1 MANFFVE
8 TNRMESFVAVYFII
22 FKEWNEINIG
32 IISMVMNLL
41 MITFQTPAGDL
52 LDKTTY
58 KKTITAIAIL
68 VASVT
73 TTAVVWTSTF
83 WIVLIMKCVEGLAA
97 TIFLPA
103 LITLLLGVCSK
114 KEEEATFIA
123 KAEVYNKA
131 GSVLFTLGCGLITY
145 FMYPE
150 ISSMFYL
157 LGSGG
162 LAATV
167 FICLIPTSAIDYD
180 RARKALSGSDPNEK
194 DDDQSLTLE
203 DLVADEELVVE
214 QEEPKTKASI
224 MSYKALLGDR
234 SILLFGVTTFMY
246 HLSNAGITPILS
258 QYIAIGNHR
267 AAMVFVSANLL
278 LAYAVQG
285 ITARVMEKLWI
296 EKISHRHLVIVAHI
310 ILPIRC
316 VVAGL
321 LIYFWD
327 NSYALS
333 GSMILEGLGA
343 GIYDTII
350 PIVVGTMTEGTG
362 RFGFTFGFIITCW
375 RLGHGFS
382 LLLSEFLVH
391 DYGYIT
397 AFVALGLIGI
407 VSLIV
412 FTALVDITKVAKGDG
427 NPETDLPD
435 TVQKSSNRRSTMMMM
450 NSFRSSYLLIDS
462 ANVSGTPASGIADGS
477 GGKQKVNMVMMHSFG
492 SLRSF

>member
-1 MANFFVE
+1 MAPDPSSLAKKALLMANFFVE

-157 LGSGG
+157 LGSG
-162 LAATV
+162 
-167 FICLIPTSAIDYD
+167 
-180 RARKALSGSDPNEK
+180 
-194 DDDQSLTLE
+194 
-203 DLVADEELVVE
+203 
-214 QEEPKTKASI
+214 
-224 MSYKALLGDR
+224 
-234 SILLFGVTTFMY
+234 
-246 HLSNAGITPILS
+246 
-258 QYIAIGNHR
+258 
-267 AAMVFVSANLL
+267 
-278 LAYAVQG
+278 
-285 ITARVMEKLWI
+285 
-296 EKISHRHLVIVAHI
+296 
-310 ILPIRC
+310 
-316 VVAGL
+316 
-321 LIYFWD
+321 
-327 NSYALS
+327 
-333 GSMILEGLGA
+333 
-343 GIYDTII
+343 
-350 PIVVGTMTEGTG
+350 
-362 RFGFTFGFIITCW
+362 
-375 RLGHGFS
+375 
-382 LLLSEFLVH
+382 
-391 DYGYIT
+391 
-397 AFVALGLIGI
+397 
-407 VSLIV
+407 
-412 FTALVDITKVAKGDG
+412 
-427 NPETDLPD
+427 
-435 TVQKSSNRRSTMMMM
+435 
-450 NSFRSSYLLIDS
+450 
-462 ANVSGTPASGIADGS
+462 
-477 GGKQKVNMVMMHSFG
+477 
-492 SLRSF
+492 